1 MTYEMNTDSKI
12 MVAGSNGMVGR
23 AIVRTLRAQ
32 GYKNIFEASRAVVD
46 FTNQEATDTIFRLVK
61 PEYVFVASAKV
72 GGILA
77 NKTYKADFL
86 LQNLRIQNNII
97 DSACSWKV
105 KKLLFLGSSCIY
117 PKNAT
122 QPITEDQ
129 LLTGPLE
136 DTNDAYAIAKI
147 AGIKLCQA
155 LREQNGFNAISIMP
169 CNLYGPYDNFDLQS
183 SHVLPALIAKFHK
196 AKVNNESYV
205 LCWGNG
211 TPLRE
216 FLYVDDLAEACLVCM
231 ESYNDSEII
240 NVGSGRDLTI
250 ADLAHK
256 VAQVVEYDGKIGWDH
271 QDLNGTPR
279 KVLEVS
285 KIKALGW
292 EPKVGLL
299 NGIDRTYQWYL
310 NNVVI

>member
-1 MTYEMNTDSKI
+1 MNADSRI
-12 MVAGSNGMVGR
+12 MVAGSSGMVGR
-23 AIVRTLRAQ
+23 AIVRTLRTQ
-32 GYKNIFEASRAVVD
+32 GYKSIFEASRLVVD

-61 PEYVFVASAKV
+61 PEYVFVAAAKV
-72 GGILA
+72 GGIWA
-77 NKTYKADFL
+77 NKTRKADFL

-97 DSACSWKV
+97 ESAHRWNV

-117 PKNAT
+117 PKNAI

-129 LLTGPLE
+129 LLTGSLE
-136 DTNDAYAIAKI
+136 STNDAYAIAKI

-155 LREQNGFNAISIMP
+155 IREQEGFNAISIMP
-169 CNLYGPYDNFDLQS
+169 CNLYGPFDNFDLET

-196 AKVNNESYV
+196 AKVNDKSYV
-205 LCWGNG
+205 ECWGDG

-231 ESYNDSEII
+231 KSYDDPEII
-240 NVGSGRDLTI
+240 NVGLGRDLTI

-256 VAQVVEYDGKIGWDH
+256 VSQVVEYTGEIIWNKNYP
-271 QDLNGTPR
+271 NGTPR

-310 NNVVI
+310 KNVVI

>member
-1 MTYEMNTDSKI
+1 MNVDSKI

-23 AIVRTLRAQ
+23 AIVRALRK
-32 GYKNIFEASRAVVD
+32 YNHIIKASRDAVD
-46 FTNQEATDTIFRLVK
+46 FTNQDETDRYFKSVR
-61 PEYVFVASAKV
+61 PEYVFVAAAKV
-72 GGILA
+72 GGIWA
-77 NKTYKADFL
+77 NKTHKADFL

-97 DSACSWKV
+97 ESAFLWGV

-155 LREQNGFNAISIMP
+155 LRYQQQGFNAISLMP
-169 CNLYGPYDNFDLQS
+169 CNLYGPYDNFDLET

-196 AKVNNESYV
+196 AKVNNEPYV
-205 LCWGNG
+205 ECWGDG
-211 TPLRE
+211 SPLRE
-216 FLYVDDLAEACLVCM
+216 FLYVDDLARACLVCM
-231 ESYNDSEII
+231 ESYNEPQII

-256 VAQVVEYDGKIGWDH
+256 VSQVVEYRGEIIWNK
-271 QDLNGTPR
+271 QYPNGTPR
-279 KVLEVS
+279 KLLEVS
-285 KIKALGW
+285 KIKSLGW

-299 NGIDRTYQWYL
+299 NGLDRTYQWYL

>member
-1 MTYEMNTDSKI
+1 MNADSRI
-12 MVAGSNGMVGR
+12 MVAGSSGMVGS
-23 AIVRTLRAQ
+23 AIVRTLRTQ
-32 GYKNIFEASRAVVD
+32 GYKSIFEASRSVVD

-61 PEYVFVASAKV
+61 PEYVFVAAAKV
-72 GGILA
+72 GGIWA
-77 NKTYKADFL
+77 NKTRKADFL

-97 DSACSWKV
+97 ESAHHWGV

-117 PKNAT
+117 PKNAI

-129 LLTGPLE
+129 LLTGSLE
-136 DTNDAYAIAKI
+136 STNDAYAIAKI

-155 LREQNGFNAISIMP
+155 IREQEGFNAISIMP
-169 CNLYGPYDNFDLQS
+169 CNLYGPFDNFDLET

-196 AKVNNESYV
+196 AKVNDKSYV
-205 LCWGNG
+205 ECWGDG

-231 ESYNDSEII
+231 KSYDDPEII
-240 NVGSGRDLTI
+240 NVGLGRDLTI

-256 VAQVVEYDGKIGWDH
+256 VSQVVEYTGEIIWNKNYP
-271 QDLNGTPR
+271 NGTPR

-310 NNVVI
+310 KNVVI

>member
-1 MTYEMNTDSKI
+1 MNVDSKI

-23 AIVRTLRAQ
+23 AIVRALRTQ
-32 GYKNIFEASRAVVD
+32 GYNNIFEAARPVVD
-46 FTNQEATDTIFRLVK
+46 FTYQGETDRYFERTR
-61 PEYVFVASAKV
+61 PEYVFVAAAKV
-72 GGILA
+72 GGIWA
-77 NKTYKADFL
+77 NKTHKADFL
-86 LQNLRIQNNII
+86 LQNLKIQNNII
-97 DSACSWKV
+97 ESSYRLGV

-117 PKNAT
+117 PKNAN

-136 DTNDAYAIAKI
+136 PTNDAYAIAKI
-147 AGIKLCQA
+147 AGIKLCQS
-155 LREQNGFNAISIMP
+155 LREQEGFNAISVMP
-169 CNLYGPYDNFDLQS
+169 CNLYGFYDNFDLES

-196 AKVNNESYV
+196 AKVNNEPYV
-205 LCWGNG
+205 ECWGDG

-216 FLYVDDLAEACLVCM
+216 FLYVDDLAKACLVCM
-231 ESYNDSEII
+231 ESYNDPEII
-240 NVGSGRDLTI
+240 NIGSGRDLSI
-250 ADLAHK
+250 ADLTNK
-256 VAQVVEYDGKIGWDH
+256 VAQVIGYKGEIIWNKH
-271 QDLNGTPR
+271 YPNGTPR

>member
-1 MTYEMNTDSKI
+1 MNADSRI
-12 MVAGSNGMVGR
+12 MVAGSSGMVGR
-23 AIVRTLRAQ
+23 AIVRTLRTQ
-32 GYKNIFEASRAVVD
+32 GYKSIFEASRSVVD

-61 PEYVFVASAKV
+61 PEYVFVAAAKV
-72 GGILA
+72 GGIWA
-77 NKTYKADFL
+77 NKTRKADFL

-97 DSACSWKV
+97 ESAHHWGV

-117 PKNAT
+117 PKNAI

-129 LLTGPLE
+129 LLTGSLE
-136 DTNDAYAIAKI
+136 STNDAYAIAKI

-155 LREQNGFNAISIMP
+155 IREQEGFNAISIMP
-169 CNLYGPYDNFDLQS
+169 CNLYGPFDNFDLET

-196 AKVNNESYV
+196 AKVNDKSYV
-205 LCWGNG
+205 ECWGDG

-231 ESYNDSEII
+231 KSYDDPEII
-240 NVGSGRDLTI
+240 NVGLGRDLTI

-256 VAQVVEYDGKIGWDH
+256 VSQVVEYTGEIIWNKNYP
-271 QDLNGTPR
+271 NGTPR

-310 NNVVI
+310 KNVVI

>member
-1 MTYEMNTDSKI
+1 MNVDSKI

>member
-1 MTYEMNTDSKI
+1 MNADSKI

-23 AIVRTLRAQ
+23 AIVRALRNHNHVI
-32 GYKNIFEASRAVVD
+32 KASREAVD
-46 FTNQEATDTIFRLVK
+46 FTYQDETDRYFERVR
-61 PEYVFVASAKV
+61 PEYAFVAAAKV
-72 GGILA
+72 GGIWA
-77 NKTYKADFL
+77 NRTHKADFL
-86 LQNLRIQNNII
+86 LQNLRIQNNILE
-97 DSACSWKV
+97 SAFRWRV

-122 QPITEDQ
+122 QPIAEDQ

-155 LREQNGFNAISIMP
+155 LRYRHQGFNAISVMP
-169 CNLYGPYDNFDLQS
+169 CNLYGPYDNFDLES

-196 AKVNNESYV
+196 AKVNNEPYV
-205 LCWGNG
+205 ECWGDG

-216 FLYVDDLAEACLVCM
+216 FLYVDDLARACLVCM
-231 ESYNDSEII
+231 ESYNDQEII

-250 ADLAHK
+250 KDLARK
-256 VAQVVEYDGKIGWDH
+256 VAQVVEYKGEIIWNKH
-271 QDLNGTPR
+271 YPNGTHR
-279 KVLEVS
+279 KLLEVS
-285 KIKALGW
+285 KIKSLGW

-299 NGIDRTYQWYL
+299 NGIDKTYQWYL

>member
-1 MTYEMNTDSKI
+1 MNVDSKI

-23 AIVRTLRAQ
+23 AIVRALRTQ
-32 GYKNIFEASRAVVD
+32 EYNSIFEAARPVVD
-46 FTNQEATDTIFRLVK
+46 FTYQGETDRYFERTR
-61 PEYVFVASAKV
+61 PEYVFVAAAKV
-72 GGILA
+72 GGIWA
-77 NKTYKADFL
+77 NKTHKADFL
-86 LQNLRIQNNII
+86 LQNLKIQNNII
-97 DSACSWKV
+97 ESAYQWGV

-129 LLTGPLE
+129 LLTGHLE
-136 DTNDAYAIAKI
+136 PTNDAYAIAKI

-155 LREQNGFNAISIMP
+155 LREQEGFNAISVMP
-169 CNLYGPYDNFDLQS
+169 CNLYGPYDNFDLES

-196 AKVNNESYV
+196 AKDNNEPYV
-205 LCWGNG
+205 ECWGDG

-216 FLYVDDLAEACLVCM
+216 FLYVDDLARACLVCM
-231 ESYNDSEII
+231 ESYNHPEII
-240 NVGSGRDLTI
+240 NIGSGRDLSI
-250 ADLAHK
+250 ADLTNK
-256 VAQVVEYDGKIGWDH
+256 VAQVIGYKGEIIWNKSYP
-271 QDLNGTPR
+271 NGTPR

>member
-1 MTYEMNTDSKI
+1 MNADSRI
-12 MVAGSNGMVGR
+12 MVAGSSGMVGR
-23 AIVRTLRAQ
+23 AIVRTLRTQ
-32 GYKNIFEASRAVVD
+32 GYKSIFEASRSVVD

-61 PEYVFVASAKV
+61 PEYVFVAAAKV
-72 GGILA
+72 GGIWA
-77 NKTYKADFL
+77 NKTRKADFL

-97 DSACSWKV
+97 ESAHHWGV

-117 PKNAT
+117 PKNAI

-129 LLTGPLE
+129 LLTGSLE
-136 DTNDAYAIAKI
+136 PTNDAYAIAKI

-155 LREQNGFNAISIMP
+155 IREQEGFNAISIMP
-169 CNLYGPYDNFDLQS
+169 CNLYGPFDNFDLET

-196 AKVNNESYV
+196 AKVNDKSYV
-205 LCWGNG
+205 ECWGDG

-231 ESYNDSEII
+231 KSYDDPEII

-256 VAQVVEYDGKIGWDH
+256 VSQVVEYTGEIIWNKNYP
-271 QDLNGTPR
+271 NGTPR

-310 NNVVI
+310 KNVVI

>member
-1 MTYEMNTDSKI
+1 MNADSRI
-12 MVAGSNGMVGR
+12 MVAGSSGMVGR
-23 AIVRTLRAQ
+23 AIVRTLRTQ
-32 GYKNIFEASRAVVD
+32 GYKSIFEASRSVVD

-61 PEYVFVASAKV
+61 PEYVFVAAAKV
-72 GGILA
+72 GGIWA
-77 NKTYKADFL
+77 NKTRKADFL

-97 DSACSWKV
+97 ESAHHWGV

-129 LLTGPLE
+129 LLTGSLE
-136 DTNDAYAIAKI
+136 PTNDAYAIAKI

-155 LREQNGFNAISIMP
+155 IREQEGFNAISIMP
-169 CNLYGPYDNFDLQS
+169 CNLYGPFDNFDLET

-196 AKVNNESYV
+196 AKVNDKSYV
-205 LCWGNG
+205 ECWGDG

-231 ESYNDSEII
+231 KSYDDPEII
-240 NVGSGRDLTI
+240 NVGLGRDLTI

-256 VAQVVEYDGKIGWDH
+256 VSQVVEYTGEIIWNKNYP
-271 QDLNGTPR
+271 NGTPR

-310 NNVVI
+310 KNVVI